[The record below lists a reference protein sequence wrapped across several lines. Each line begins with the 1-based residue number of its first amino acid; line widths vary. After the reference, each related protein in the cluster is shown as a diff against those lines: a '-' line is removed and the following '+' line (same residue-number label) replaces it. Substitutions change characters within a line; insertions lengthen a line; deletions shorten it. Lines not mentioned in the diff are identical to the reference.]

1 MNAPVPPDPKR
12 LFTLNLAYP
21 AVLGAMM
28 VLLFIHIAM
37 IGITT
42 SATEPATLFGSTPR
56 RLLYTGYLNA
66 KCLPTIIGRS
76 SPLTA

>member
-1 MNAPVPPDPKR
+1 MEGYIDMNAPVPPDPKR
-12 LFTLNLAYP
+12 LFTLQLVYP

-56 RLLYTGYLNA
+56 RLLYA
-66 KCLPTIIGRS
+66 RVPECKMF
-76 SPLTA
+76 PL